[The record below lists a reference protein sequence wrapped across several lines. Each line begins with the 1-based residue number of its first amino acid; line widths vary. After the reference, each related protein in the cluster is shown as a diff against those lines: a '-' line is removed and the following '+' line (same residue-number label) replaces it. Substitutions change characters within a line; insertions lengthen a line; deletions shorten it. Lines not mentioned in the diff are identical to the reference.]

1 MLLCRLKKITIVQN
15 TDSLLTHNN
24 ARNIENGSENVFP
37 KSIIKG
43 MAEDADADDHTFGVL
58 NEAYAQYYKEGSA
71 AEGVKAIIS
80 SGNFFVNGIPVPATR
95 K

>member
-1 MLLCRLKKITIVQN
+1 
-15 TDSLLTHNN
+15 
-24 ARNIENGSENVFP
+24 
-37 KSIIKG
+37 